1 MNMGLSSCAKG
12 KFMDNLGGSLNLN
25 ACRFHPTVHEAKISQ
40 RPPSATK
47 FDPPLGSVVYF
58 LEECIWAV
66 ECEHARVCVR
76 QSELN
81 QHVFEALMSAHGLAL
96 PPSDTLQELPLP
108 LLYSILHP
116 HTSLF
121 LPSTMRT
128 TSDTVSPSPMPPLFA
143 GLDSYTL
150 YTALAARGWRVHRAQ
165 RFSFPALAAHDSRA
179 EVRCDGLLPS
189 GMDWL
194 RSLARGPG
202 KAHVVQGNAVSD
214 DPTDNVVPV
223 PPLCSHALEPQPRGA
238 CVPRACGLAA
248 NCPILAL
255 AVQVLEALRPVSYT
269 SSPTSPTG
277 DHLAVAATT
286 ASCLAIRTPQSHNED
301 SLSSPQS
308 RARATCP
315 CTRSL
320 AVTAILE
327 ALQIDAFTVWNPTSS
342 FAPSRAPLPAAL
354 LLVPGVGEPRPLSST
369 TAMNNATSRIVASAL
384 NRTELLLALTTLVGV
399 RIVWADEG
407 KDVLLAAFDTANVF
421 KDER

>member
-12 KFMDNLGGSLNLN
+12 KFMDNLGGSMNLN
-25 ACRFHPTVHEAKISQ
+25 AFRFHPTVHEAKISQ
-40 RPPSATK
+40 RSPPANK
-47 FDPPLGSVVYF
+47 YDPPLGSVVYF

-81 QHVFEALMSAHGLAL
+81 QPVFEALMNAHGLTL

-108 LLYSILHP
+108 LLYSLLHP

-121 LPSTMRT
+121 LPSTTRT
-128 TSDTVSPSPMPPLFA
+128 ASDTVSPSPMPPLFA

-179 EVRCDGLLPS
+179 EMRCDGILPS
-189 GMDWL
+189 GVDWL
-194 RSLARGPG
+194 RSLSPIAG
-202 KAHVVQGNAVSD
+202 KAHAAQEAATG
-214 DPTDNVVPV
+214 DPTDTVAPL
-223 PPLCSHALEPQPRGA
+223 PALCSHALEPQPRSA

-255 AVQVLEALRPVSYT
+255 AVQVLEALRPVYYSCSHT
-269 SSPTSPTG
+269 PN
-277 DHLAVAATT
+277 HLAVTATT
-286 ASCLAIRTPQSHNED
+286 ASCLAIRTAQPHNE
-301 SLSSPQS
+301 SALFSPLSSATP
-308 RARATCP
+308 TCP

-320 AVTAILE
+320 AVAAILE
-327 ALQIDAFTVWNPTSS
+327 ALQIDAFMVWNPTSS

-354 LLVPGVGEPRPLSST
+354 LLVPGVGEPQPLSST
-369 TAMNNATSRIVASAL
+369 TAMNNATLSSAPSTV
-384 NRTELLLALTTLVGV
+384 NRAELLRALTALVGV
-399 RIVWADEG
+399 RVVWADEG

-421 KDER
+421 KNAR